1 MRRFPL
7 SKVYSLVEPGPVVL
21 LTTAHR
27 GRPNVMTMSW
37 LVPLEFEPP
46 LVGVVV
52 SAANH
57 SFAALRRTRE
67 CVIALPPASLAAT
80 VVKAGNL
87 SGRDGD
93 KFAATGLTP
102 LPAAE
107 VKAPLIAEC
116 FANLECR
123 VRETREVNRHNL
135 FVVEVVRAWADRDWA
150 SQKTLH
156 HRGHGVFAVDGELL
170 RLKSAMA

>member
-67 CVIALPPASLAAT
+67 CVIA
-80 VVKAGNL
+80 
-87 SGRDGD
+87 
-93 KFAATGLTP
+93 